1 MKASKLSTSE
11 TVKQM
16 KEAKAQSKNGEP
28 EESPEQAEVKTQS
41 KNGGPEESPEQ
52 AAQSNKRQ
60 RRTVERRTEALKS
73 EPGHRSGT
81 WAKSKSFQAKAAC
94 L

>member
-1 MKASKLSTSE
+1 
-11 TVKQM
+11 M

-52 AAQSNKRQ
+52 AAQS
-60 RRTVERRTEALKS
+60 
-73 EPGHRSGT
+73 
-81 WAKSKSFQAKAAC
+81 W
-94 L
+94 

>member
-16 KEAKAQSKNGEP
+16 K
-28 EESPEQAEVKTQS
+28 EVKTQS

-52 AAQSNKRQ
+52 AAQSWRQSNKRQ
-60 RRTVERRTEALKS
+60 QRTVERRTEALKS

-81 WAKSKSFQAKAAC
+81 WAKLKSFQAKAAC